1 MTLFAVEGAA
11 GCGKTFRLMEVL
23 DEALGATPLKEG
35 QRVLALTFM
44 HGARRRL
51 NEKLRVVPGLT
62 GRFECGTVDS
72 FAWQL
77 LRRWRGLAAALGLPP
92 LREDQYDAQCDAAG
106 ALLERSEVRGWAA
119 ASFPIVLVDEAQD
132 LKPQRLR
139 MLRALA
145 QSARTL
151 IAADEFQCLD
161 AALRPNPLIGW
172 MRDTCEPEVLDQVRR
187 TNVFALLA
195 AATAIRGGAAP
206 TAGNGL
212 QILAAQGVPVVAAM
226 LASTIRWRQGG
237 RVAVITPSLQG
248 GFAQSVVR
256 RVCENSCGT
265 QQNGPYAIRW
275 ERSEQD
281 ETAALMDGFQLNGVV
296 SMADALAAL
305 EALPRSGPIRETC
318 NWVRHQARARGRTE
332 FSRADIEVVI
342 TRQVALRRQRYGSDN
357 YDFTAMTVQ
366 QAKNREFEGVF
377 VLWPYQI
384 GGDAEHK
391 RRLLYNALTRA
402 QRWCT
407 VVAQNAALLQA
418 APFR

>member
-11 GCGKTFRLMEVL
+11 GCGKTFRLMEAL
-23 DEALGATPLKEG
+23 GEALAATPLQEG

-51 NEKLRVVPGLT
+51 NEKLRSVPGLK
-62 GRFECGTVDS
+62 GRFECVTVDS
-72 FAWQL
+72 FAWRL
-77 LRRWRGLAAALGLPP
+77 LRRWRGLAAALGVQP
-92 LREDQYDAQCDAAG
+92 LHEEQYDAQCDAAG
-106 ALLERSEVRGWAA
+106 VLLERSEVRGWAA

-172 MRDTCEPEVLDQVRR
+172 MRGACEPEVLNQVRR
-187 TNVFALLA
+187 TNVPALLA
-195 AATAIRGGAAP
+195 AAIAIRGGAAP
-206 TAGNGL
+206 VAGNGFR
-212 QILAAQGVPVVAAM
+212 ILAAQGVPVAAAM
-226 LASTIRWRQGG
+226 LASAIRWRQGG
-237 RVAVITPSLQG
+237 RVAVISPSLQG
-248 GFAQSVVR
+248 GFAHNVVR
-256 RVCENSCGT
+256 RVCENSCGA

-281 ETAALMDGFQLNGVV
+281 ETAALIDGLQLNGVV

-305 EALPRSGPIRETC
+305 EALPRSGPVREACT
-318 NWVRHQARARGRTE
+318 WVRHQARARGRAE

-342 TRQVALRRQRYGSDN
+342 TRQVTIRRQRYGSDN
-357 YDFTAMTVQ
+357 HDFVAMTVQ

-402 QRWCT
+402 RRWCT
-407 VVAQNAALLQA
+407 VVAQSADLLQA

>member
-11 GCGKTFRLMEVL
+11 GCGKTFRLMEAL
-23 DEALGATPLKEG
+23 GEALGATPLKEG

-51 NEKLRVVPGLT
+51 NEKLRSVPVLK
-62 GRFECGTVDS
+62 GRFECVTVDS

-77 LRRWRGLAAALGLPP
+77 LRRWRGLAAALGVQP
-92 LREDQYDAQCDAAG
+92 LREDQYDAQCDASG
-106 ALLERSEVRGWAA
+106 FLLERSEVRGWVA

-139 MLRALA
+139 MLCALA
-145 QSARTL
+145 QSARAL

-161 AALRPNPLIGW
+161 VTLRPNPLVGW
-172 MRDTCEPEVLDQVRR
+172 MRGACRPEVLDQVRR
-187 TNVFALLA
+187 TNVPALLA
-195 AATAIRGGAAP
+195 AAIAIRGGAAP
-206 TAGNGL
+206 VAGNGFR
-212 QILAAQGVPVVAAM
+212 ILAAQGVPVAAAM
-226 LASTIRWRQGG
+226 LASAIRWRRGG

-256 RVCENSCGT
+256 RVCENPCGA
-265 QQNGPYAIRW
+265 QRNGPYAIRW

-281 ETAALMDGFQLNGVV
+281 ETASLVDGLQLNGVV
-296 SMADALAAL
+296 SMVDALTAL
-305 EALPRSGPIRETC
+305 EALPRSGPVREAC
-318 NWVRHQARARGRTE
+318 AWVRHQARARGRTE
-332 FSRADIEVVI
+332 FSRADIEAVI
-342 TRQVALRRQRYGSDN
+342 TRQVAIRRQRYGSDS
-357 YDFTAMTVQ
+357 YDFEAMTVQ
-366 QAKNREFEGVF
+366 QAKNREFDGVF
-377 VLWPYQI
+377 VLWPYHI

-402 QRWCT
+402 RRWCT
-407 VVAQNAALLQA
+407 VVAQNADLLQA